1 MKMISYLKS
10 THSHT
15 FANSINLTMI
25 MQIELV
31 ALRLSERGRAG
42 RFSGKKPDGH
52 MALSEDQR
60 SVSSTH

>member
-31 ALRLSERGRAG
+31 ALKLSEMGRAG
-42 RFSGKKPDGH
+42 EMS
-52 MALSEDQR
+52 QW
-60 SVSSTH
+60 